1 MRDAQSF
8 RLTVV
13 SDLGSRSGPPR
24 MGLWG
29 ELFYLPGKFAQF
41 LLEGGAQ
48 EEPLGQ
54 NFLLLTCGP
63 CEDKETRERG

>member
-1 MRDAQSF
+1 MDAQSF
-8 RLTVV
+8 RLNFMR
-13 SDLGSRSGPPR
+13 DLGSHSGPPQ

-29 ELFYLPGKFAQF
+29 KLFYLPGKFAQF
-41 LLEGGAQ
+41 LLEGDAQ

-54 NFLLLTCGP
+54 NFLLLTCGI